1 MANWNLAEKQIY
13 KLLKHPFQKE
23 KSEIEAI
30 TAAYLESCAKY
41 FQCQFQILTS
51 LQLCAP

>member
-23 KSEIEAI
+23 KSDIEAI
-30 TAAYLESCAKY
+30 TAAYLEFVEELFDYLNKEIWGTERNVY
-41 FQCQFQILTS
+41 
-51 LQLCAP
+51 